1 MNNIYI
7 KQFTAFVLFLLLSY
21 SCIENDIPYRKVF
34 GGFTSFTVEG
44 QIGESI
50 IDNDIQRIDI
60 LVGEEVNLTDVEV
73 LSYSLTENT
82 TVSPDPKEVKNYRDS
97 VLFTVKTYQDYDWTV
112 SISQNIAYDFA
123 VEGQVGST
131 EINELAKT
139 MKAFVPIGYG
149 LNAITILNLK
159 LGPDGRTDITPSVD
173 GEHNFTSP
181 IAFVSSYDDV
191 TEEWTLSVE
200 ERNCEAGKDDA
211 EIESLV
217 FEDMLSATHTVTG
230 FTGTDNNYA
239 YIDVNFPEGTD
250 LSNVIISDFTYS
262 DEAVYS
268 GDWQVGNA
276 IDLSNNH
283 TLNLESPS
291 CLVKNW
297 VIRAHI
303 AEQMPNTNF
312 GDWHENEVFNPWLNQ
327 SDNFGY
333 WGTPNVVV
341 LGVKTQTTT
350 PVDGGERGGIYA
362 RLETKATGSP
372 LSSFPQIAAGTIFTG
387 QFELAGTSVST
398 SPNSVNFGERLNNR
412 PIALKVN
419 CGYIPSVINY
429 IDNKVTSEGEID
441 KAHIW
446 VKLMYLEGDIDYD
459 NGIDHESFQGRKP
472 QALHLPKNAI
482 ILGEAEK
489 ILEGEISSQ
498 EFRLPIEYDI
508 QHVAYTPTHI
518 AIVATASIEGESF
531 TGGVGS
537 ILEIDYFEL
546 EY

>member
-34 GGFTSFTVEG
+34 GGFTSFSVEG
-44 QIGESI
+44 QIGETI

-139 MKAFVPIGYG
+139 MKAFVPVGYG
-149 LNAITILNLK
+149 LDAITILNLK
-159 LGPDGRTDITPSVD
+159 LGPDGRTDITPSID
-173 GEHNFTSP
+173 GVHNFTSP

-250 LSNVIISDFTYS
+250 LTNVIISDFTYS

-276 IDLSNNH
+276 VDLSNDQ
-283 TLNLESPS
+283 TLLIESPS
-291 CLVKNW
+291 CLTKKW
-297 VIRAHI
+297 IIRGHLAL
-303 AEQMPNTNF
+303 QMPNTNL
-312 GDWHENEVFNPWLNQ
+312 GEWYYDSRSIPYPAATEDDVFW
-327 SDNFGY
+327 S
-333 WGTPNVVV
+333 TPNIYTV
-341 LGVKTQTTT
+341 GVTTIT
-350 PVDGGERGGIYA
+350 TSPIEGGEREDKFA
-362 RLETKATGSP
+362 RLETVSVPGVFGLPK
-372 LSSFPQIAAGTIFTG
+372 IAAGTLFSGRFIPKGAFV
-387 QFELAGTSVST
+387 EYVR
-398 SPNSVNFGERLNNR
+398 FGEQLHSR
-412 PIALKVN
+412 PIALNLKAS
-419 CGYIPSVINY
+419 YAPTKLTY
-429 IDNKVTSEGEID
+429 KDNSTQNVPDELDRGN
-441 KAHIW
+441 IW
-446 VKLMYLEGDIDYD
+446 VKLMYIDGDIDYE
-459 NGIDHESFQGRKP
+459 NGIDHSTFQGSKP
-472 QALHLPKNAI
+472 QSLHLPTDAI
-482 ILGEAEK
+482 ILGEAQVVLENK
-489 ILEGEISSQ
+489 IEGD

-508 QHVAYTPTHI
+508 QYAEYTPTHI